1 MSKWSRMVRQKKYD
15 MIFLDHMMP
24 GMDGVETLNHLKEEH
39 GNLVPTIALTANASD
54 DSRSEYM
61 NLGFTDY
68 LTKPIDM
75 KELDKILK
83 RLFQN

>member
-1 MSKWSRMVRQKKYD
+1 
-15 MIFLDHMMP
+15 MMP

-39 GNLVPTIALTANASD
+39 GNIAPTIALTANASD

-61 NLGFTDY
+61 KLGFTDY